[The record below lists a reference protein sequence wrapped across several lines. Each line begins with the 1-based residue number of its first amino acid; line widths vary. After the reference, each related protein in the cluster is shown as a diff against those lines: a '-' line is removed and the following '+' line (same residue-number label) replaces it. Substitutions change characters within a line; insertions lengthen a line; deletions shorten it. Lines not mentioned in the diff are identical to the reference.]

1 MNQPGPVITL
11 CNKIYTKKTVCCW
24 KKHGRIVYNIHL
36 LLPMRLIQILRN
48 GHCYVISK
56 YSSSHEAIVQN
67 GGCIKSHNK
76 PVEQTFYIKYTGK

>member
-1 MNQPGPVITL
+1 M
-11 CNKIYTKKTVCCW
+11 CNKIYTKKTVSCW
-24 KKHGRIVYNIHL
+24 KTQGRIVYNIHL
-36 LLPMRLIQILRN
+36 LLPMRRIQILRNGRN

-56 YSSSHEAIVQN
+56 YSSSHETIVQN